1 MNTFSSESF
10 TARPTSLATSS
21 FMNLVCSC
29 LARFVLIFIFLT
41 APLSGCTTFD
51 GLKRIRHLPKAAET
65 INYDPKNPDVFY
77 DQSVRAYRRMSKHQQ
92 NGQQQLEAVV
102 RDTLGKKI
110 RQEEE
115 LLALSDTGLSRTFG
129 PSRTAVM
136 GGGLLLGVGI
146 FVAQIILFFPCALGL
161 GVVGEVLG
169 IPALPV
175 SSHLETVYLEEAQ
188 QAYDRGREQLAA
200 GSPESALASW
210 DHAEQLIPSLQA
222 LSDMNYWRGQAF
234 DSLNEPRPAL
244 LAYSTFLDY
253 SESSLPS
260 YFKAN
265 FADDPTWERKAD
277 HAESRMADLS
287 RRLARNGALVT
298 FSSEQPEERP

>member
-1 MNTFSSESF
+1 
-10 TARPTSLATSS
+10 
-21 FMNLVCSC
+21 MNLVCSC
-29 LARFVLIFIFLT
+29 LARFVLIFIFST

-51 GLKRIRHLPKAAET
+51 GLKRIRHLPKAAEM

-146 FVAQIILFFPCALGL
+146 FVAQIILFFPCALAL
-161 GVVGEVLG
+161 GVVGEVL
-169 IPALPV
+169 
-175 SSHLETVYLEEAQ
+175 
-188 QAYDRGREQLAA
+188 
-200 GSPESALASW
+200 
-210 DHAEQLIPSLQA
+210 
-222 LSDMNYWRGQAF
+222 
-234 DSLNEPRPAL
+234 
-244 LAYSTFLDY
+244 
-253 SESSLPS
+253 
-260 YFKAN
+260 
-265 FADDPTWERKAD
+265 
-277 HAESRMADLS
+277 
-287 RRLARNGALVT
+287 
-298 FSSEQPEERP
+298 